1 MKKLLLVNLIF
12 CLCCSVCWANRST
25 EILEK
30 LERFDKQAI
39 HDVEAAFN
47 SPNAIKPPNPTEPK
61 YQPQPKAEPVKTVEP
76 IVKVVEK
83 VMPQIAPKM
92 DIKVAPKKANVPT
105 KMVNFGNKQI
115 PADYKHIGILGQA
128 EIPVEQAVWFAKK
141 NFTKAR
147 LSCSVEDIVKFY
159 YAEAESEGVR
169 PDLALC
175 QAIVETGSFSF
186 TGTVKPTQNNFCGLG
201 TTGNGVKGARFDTP
215 QEGVRAHVQHLL
227 AYCKKDKPKS
237 KIVDPRYDMVHKI
250 RLSRGLIS
258 NWYGLNGTWAMG
270 ANYCEKIMAVYMEMV
285 RG

>member
-12 CLCCSVCWANRST
+12 CLCCSVCCANRST
-25 EILEK
+25 EVLER
-30 LERFDKQAI
+30 LDRFDKQAV
-39 HDVEAAFN
+39 HDVEAALN
-47 SPNAIKPPNPTEPK
+47 SPNAVKPPNPTEPK
-61 YQPQPKAEPVKTVEP
+61 YQPQPKAEPVKKNEP
-76 IVKVVEK
+76 VVKIMEK
-83 VMPQIAPKM
+83 VMPVLTDKLDVKMAPKLA
-92 DIKVAPKKANVPT
+92 DKTFKTVSFGKKE
-105 KMVNFGNKQI
+105 I
-115 PADYKHIGILGQA
+115 PANYRQVTILGQA
-128 EIPVEQAVWFAKK
+128 EIPMEHAIVYAKRH
-141 NFTKAR
+141 FTKAR
-147 LSCSVEDIVKFY
+147 LSCSVEDIVRFY
-159 YAEAESEGVR
+159 YREAEFEGVR

-215 QEGVRAHVQHLL
+215 QEGVRAHIQHLL
-227 AYCKKDKPKS
+227 AYCKKDKPKA

-270 ANYCEKIMAVYMEMV
+270 ANYCEKIMAVYVEMV